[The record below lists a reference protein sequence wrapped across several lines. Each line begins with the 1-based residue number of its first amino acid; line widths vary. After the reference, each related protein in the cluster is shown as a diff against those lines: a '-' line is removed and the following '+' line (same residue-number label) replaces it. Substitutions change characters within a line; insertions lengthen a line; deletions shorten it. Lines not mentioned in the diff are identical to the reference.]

1 MADTRT
7 REGGGTLPGGLDTE
21 AADRLKSVARD
32 LAEAEAERLLTGLGR
47 RLGKVTGKLND
58 VAEGNSPGLGELALG
73 TGRRIAEGKGP
84 LRAAVETGGGR
95 LKDKAVEGVK
105 GLLDKAGGGR
115 EASGGRKPVVILEH
129 IDVGVPVK
137 DAYDQWTRFQDFSSF
152 ARGVQDVTVADD
164 ATSDWKAKIFWSSR
178 SWRATTTE
186 QIPDRRIAWTP
197 EGAKGS
203 TKGVVTFHELADDL
217 TRVVLVVEYYPQG
230 FFERTGNLWRA
241 QGRRVRLDLKHYAR
255 HLSLRGG
262 ADEGRRGEIRDGEV
276 VVGHEEAAAGEA
288 GADEADEASGESG
301 TDDAPEAEA
310 ETEPEAGPE
319 DEPGSDPEAEAE
331 EEPGYETDD
340 GPGDALDDE
349 PEDDAEDEPEGEP
362 EDVYDEEQDEAGT
375 GDEDE
380 LVDGDDPEPADD
392 PEPEDEAEAEDGP
405 EDESAPEPEDGP
417 GPEDDDAYFEDDD
430 AYAVAG
436 ERR

>member
-1 MADTRT
+1 MPDTRT
-7 REGGGTLPGGLDTE
+7 RAGGGTLPGGLDTE
-21 AADRLKSVARD
+21 AADRLRSVARD

-58 VAEGNSPGLGELALG
+58 VAEGNSPGPGELALG
-73 TGRRIAEGKGP
+73 TGRRIADGKGP
-84 LRAAVETGGGR
+84 LRAAVETGGGW

-115 EASGGRKPVVILEH
+115 EGSGDRKPVVILEH

-186 QIPDRRIAWTP
+186 QIPDRRIAWTS

-417 GPEDDDAYFEDDD
+417 GPEDDDAY
-430 AYAVAG
+430 AVAG

>member
-73 TGRRIAEGKGP
+73 TGRRIADGKGP

-152 ARGVQDVTVADD
+152 TRGVQDVTVADD

-186 QIPDRRIAWTP
+186 QIPDRRIAWTS

-288 GADEADEASGESG
+288 GADEPDEASGPSG
-301 TDDAPEAEA
+301 ADDAPEAEA

-349 PEDDAEDEPEGEP
+349 AEDEP
-362 EDVYDEEQDEAGT
+362 EDVYDEDQDEAGT
-375 GDEDE
+375 EDE
-380 LVDGDDPEPADD
+380 AELADEDDPEPADD
-392 PEPEDEAEAEDGP
+392 PEPEAEDEAEAEDEDEP
-405 EDESAPEPEDGP
+405 EDEIAPEPEDGP
-417 GPEDDDAYFEDDD
+417 EPEPEDDD

>member
-7 REGGGTLPGGLDTE
+7 RAGGGTLPGGLDTE

-73 TGRRIAEGKGP
+73 TGRRIADGKGP
-84 LRAAVETGGGR
+84 LRAVVETGGGR

-115 EASGGRKPVVILEH
+115 EGSGGRKPVVILEH

-186 QIPDRRIAWTP
+186 QIPDRRIAWTS

-276 VVGHEEAAAGEA
+276 VVGHDEAAAGEA
-288 GADEADEASGESG
+288 GADEADEPDEVSGESG
-301 TDDAPEAEA
+301 TDDAPETEA
-310 ETEPEAGPE
+310 ETEPE

-349 PEDDAEDEPEGEP
+349 PEGEP
-362 EDVYDEEQDEAGT
+362 EDGYDEEQDEAGT
-375 GDEDE
+375 EDEDE
-380 LVDGDDPEPADD
+380 LADEDDPEPADD
-392 PEPEDEAEAEDGP
+392 PEPEAEAEAEDGP

-417 GPEDDDAYFEDDD
+417 EPEDEDAYDEDDD

>member
-73 TGRRIAEGKGP
+73 TGRRIADGKGP

-115 EASGGRKPVVILEH
+115 EGSGGRKPVVILEH

-152 ARGVQDVTVADD
+152 TRGVQDVTVADD

-186 QIPDRRIAWTP
+186 QIPDRRIAWTS

-288 GADEADEASGESG
+288 GADEPDEASGASG
-301 TDDAPEAEA
+301 ADDAPEAEA

-349 PEDDAEDEPEGEP
+349 AEDEPEDEP
-362 EDVYDEEQDEAGT
+362 EDVYDEDQDEAGT
-375 GDEDE
+375 EDE
-380 LVDGDDPEPADD
+380 AELADEDDPEPADD
-392 PEPEDEAEAEDGP
+392 PEPEAEDEAEAEDEP
-405 EDESAPEPEDGP
+405 EDEIAPEPEDEIA
-417 GPEDDDAYFEDDD
+417 PEPEDDD

>member
-21 AADRLKSVARD
+21 AADRLKSVVRD

-73 TGRRIAEGKGP
+73 TGRRIADGKGP

-115 EASGGRKPVVILEH
+115 EGSGGRKPVVILEH

-186 QIPDRRIAWTP
+186 QIPDRRIAWTS

-288 GADEADEASGESG
+288 GADEPDEASGASG
-301 TDDAPEAEA
+301 ADDAPEAEA

-349 PEDDAEDEPEGEP
+349 AEDEP
-362 EDVYDEEQDEAGT
+362 EDVYDEDQDEAGT
-375 GDEDE
+375 EDE
-380 LVDGDDPEPADD
+380 AELADEDDPEPADD
-392 PEPEDEAEAEDGP
+392 PEPEAEDEAEAEDEP
-405 EDESAPEPEDGP
+405 EDEIAPEPED
-417 GPEDDDAYFEDDD
+417 DAEGEPEDDD

>member
-21 AADRLKSVARD
+21 AADRLKSVVRD
-32 LAEAEAERLLTGLGR
+32 LAEAEADRLLTGLGR

-73 TGRRIAEGKGP
+73 TGRRIADGKGP

-95 LKDKAVEGVK
+95 LKGKAVEGVK

-186 QIPDRRIAWTP
+186 QIPDRRIAWTS